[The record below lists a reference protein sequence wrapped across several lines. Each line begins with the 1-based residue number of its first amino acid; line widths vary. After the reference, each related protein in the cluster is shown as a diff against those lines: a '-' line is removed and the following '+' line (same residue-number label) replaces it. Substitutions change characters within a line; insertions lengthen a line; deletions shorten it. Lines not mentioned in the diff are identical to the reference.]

1 MIGGIILLVIFLGIC
16 GYMIYS
22 TVVEIKKLKE
32 EERRTKIVIDWKDRK
47 SFEIKQYGLGF
58 RVYVNG
64 RRIHKVVRIEITT
77 REIIIT
83 HN

>member
-1 MIGGIILLVIFLGIC
+1 MIGGIIVIAIFLGIC
-16 GYMIYS
+16 VFMIYS
-22 TVVEIKKLKE
+22 TIVEVKKLKE
-32 EERRTKIVIDWKDRK
+32 EERRTKIILVGRECRR
-47 SFEIKQYGLGF
+47 FEIKKHNDFY

-64 RRIHKVVRIEITT
+64 KRIHEVTRIEINM

>member
-32 EERRTKIVIDWKDRK
+32 EERRKKIVIDWKDRK

>member
-1 MIGGIILLVIFLGIC
+1 MIGGIILLVIFLIIC

-32 EERRTKIVIDWKDRK
+32 EERKTKIILVGRECRK
-47 SFEIKQYGLGF
+47 FEIKKYNDF
-58 RVYVNG
+58 YRVYVNG
-64 RRIHKVVRIEITT
+64 KRVHKVTRIEINM